1 VSELNTHPAPSH
13 VRGFGALWLP
23 SFSGIAGALALLRWN
38 QPALGWTLLAV
49 ASASELATWLAPG
62 AVRPVLVAVNVLTWP
77 IAWVTNRVLLG
88 VLYFGLIT
96 PAGIVA
102 RMLDRSRSGGD
113 SYWTPREA
121 PRSVDRYFR
130 PY

>member
-1 VSELNTHPAPSH
+1 MSELNTHPEPSH
-13 VRGFGALWLP
+13 VRWFGALWLP

-49 ASASELATWLAPG
+49 AAASELATWLAPG